1 MTAITICNDFKVY
14 ISIKFQPEWVE
25 CLEKTKISI
34 DLGIFLNNFIYLS
47 IFGCAGSLL
56 LHRLL
61 SSCSNQGLLSSC
73 SAWAS
78 CCSGFSWCRA
88 RALGHMGFR
97 SCGVW
102 PQELQLVGSRATGAA
117 VKAQGLSY
125 PAACG
130 IFPDQGWNPCPLH
143 RQAGSLPLNQQRSP
157 GVFLSFFFFFFSWQ
171 QDTTVH
177 SGYKTVK
184 NAREKNGLNLVNQCK
199 NLKDSF

>member
-78 CCSGFSWCRA
+78 CCSGFSCCKA
-88 RALGHMGFR
+88 RALGHMRFR

-130 IFPDQGWNPCPLH
+130 IFPDQGWNHVPCID
-143 RQAGSLPLNQQRSP
+143 RQVLY
-157 GVFLSFFFFFFSWQ
+157 
-171 QDTTVH
+171 H
-177 SGYKTVK
+177 
-184 NAREKNGLNLVNQCK
+184 
-199 NLKDSF
+199 